1 MVNPRIHPIP
11 LLVIVLLGAFG
22 SPIHSDDLDNLRIV
36 IGSREDH
43 HPPAETLKSRLDL
56 RDSTSELEMAGL
68 TLLRL
73 YQVVLSSQ
81 DGPRCMFHPSCSEY
95 AKQALIMHGAVAGT
109 LLAIDRYLRCNGVD
123 RDLYPYDPTLRK
135 LLDPVP
141 ERKTKPSRK

>member
-1 MVNPRIHPIP
+1 MVSCRIHPIS
-11 LLVIVLLGAFG
+11 LLVIALLALIQT
-22 SPIHSDDLDNLRIV
+22 PVHSDDSSNLRLV
-36 IGSREDH
+36 IQSRQDQ
-43 HPPAETLKSRLDL
+43 HPPDQAEKSRLDL

-68 TLLRL
+68 ALLRL

-95 AKQALIMHGAVAGT
+95 AKQALIMHGAVAGS

-123 RDLYPYDPTLRK
+123 RDLYPYDPTLGK

-141 ERKTKPSRK
+141 ERKAKPPRK

>member
-1 MVNPRIHPIP
+1 VNPRIHPIP
-11 LLVIVLLGAFG
+11 LLVIVLLGAVG
-22 SPIHSDDLDNLRIV
+22 SPIHSDDLDNLRLV
-36 IGSREDH
+36 IGSREDN

>member
-1 MVNPRIHPIP
+1 MVSCRIHPIP
-11 LLVIVLLGAFG
+11 LLVIALLALIQT
-22 SPIHSDDLDNLRIV
+22 PVHSDDSSNLGLV
-36 IGSREDH
+36 IQSRQDQ
-43 HPPAETLKSRLDL
+43 HPPDQAEKSRLDL

-68 TLLRL
+68 ALLRL

-95 AKQALIMHGAVAGT
+95 AKQALVTHGAVAGS

-123 RDLYPYDPTLRK
+123 RDLYSYDPNLRK

-141 ERKTKPSRK
+141 ERKAKPPRK

>member
-1 MVNPRIHPIP
+1 MSRRIHLIP
-11 LLVIVLLGAFG
+11 LLVIALLGAVG
-22 SPIHSDDLDNLRIV
+22 SPIHSDDLDNLRLV
-36 IGSREDH
+36 IESREDH
-43 HPPAETLKSRLDL
+43 HPPAETGKSRLEL

-81 DGPRCMFHPSCSEY
+81 DGPRCMFHPCCSEY
-95 AKQALIMHGAVAGT
+95 AKQVLIMHGTVAGT